1 MRAKG
6 LLARVPCNVTLAT
19 TVLELDY
26 FFKNCFTSPM
36 TSTKRMSTYWFS
48 KNPAFVGGTP
58 RPCCVAGRTSLLRVP
73 SASSG
78 PHVLHKHTLGRG
90 LAGTRKIAAGHG
102 KLSLI
107 KNIFHLRRA
116 ELFAAH
122 KPDYLH
128 PAPPPHTHHRDHER
142 RAHRQ
147 RWQCHGWR
155 LRVRAATPACQEC
168 WRQRPD
174 LACQVDGVVVALA
187 TAAGTGPTTAT
198 AATCPT
204 PAGPANMVI
213 VRAPSGDH
221 FSWSQCER
229 ALPHPAAYPTNS
241 QHRRLAGNA
250 LVPSRNVVCTRRVAG
265 SETCAACAG
274 NPRAP
279 IAVGPGLSACR

>member
-174 LACQVDGVVVALA
+174 LACQVDGE
-187 TAAGTGPTTAT
+187 GRRPRYRRRDGP
-198 AATCPT
+198 
-204 PAGPANMVI
+204 
-213 VRAPSGDH
+213 DH
-221 FSWSQCER
+221 RHGCHM
-229 ALPHPAAYPTNS
+229 PHPRRAGEHG
-241 QHRRLAGNA
+241 HRAGA
-250 LVPSRNVVCTRRVAG
+250 IRRSFLVVTM
-265 SETCAACAG
+265 
-274 NPRAP
+274 
-279 IAVGPGLSACR
+279 